1 MTHVPPMPFSNLPN
15 HTQMLS
21 IRGLQQKNGAW
32 LCSEKETGRSIN
44 RSSLSTDINC
54 RTLILPL
61 SNDYLQLPALW
72 RGTESHSGGGESFSP
87 SELLVFP
94 SSCAEPLGRNLAN
107 TDGLFSI
114 NLLLG
119 PIKTKGKP
127 SVRIIS

>member
-1 MTHVPPMPFSNLPN
+1 M
-15 HTQMLS
+15 
-21 IRGLQQKNGAW
+21 
-32 LCSEKETGRSIN
+32 N
-44 RSSLSTDINC
+44 RSSLSTDINY

-61 SNDYLQLPALW
+61 SSDYLQLPALW

-94 SSCAEPLGRNLAN
+94 SSCAEPLGRNFAN

-119 PIKTKGKP
+119 PIRTKGKP
-127 SVRIIS
+127 IVWIITSIAFFSHQT